1 MSSPAESTSSG
12 GMSMNTVTTV
22 MAFSVSAFFVLFI
35 FVRLL
40 CARIHLRAAHS
51 AAAAAHADAFPAFSV
66 ERGIRGLEPAVV
78 TSFPT
83 AKFGDGSRSRP
94 AALEESQCPVCLE
107 EYEAKDVVRV
117 LPSCGH
123 AFHVTCIDAWL
134 RQHSTC
140 PVCRA
145 SLRAA
150 ANAKH
155 RAAAA
160 MLPPVYCPP
169 SAPRPATPAPTDFRQ
184 QQQLSTASSSSDADA
199 FQPAAAASRL
209 EIVVSDEPAAAG
221 QAASPRCPAAA
232 IVTRYSESNMS
243 GRMVCLE
250 RDHDVFRIN

>member
-1 MSSPAESTSSG
+1 MSSPAESTSGS

-40 CARIHLRAAHS
+40 CARIHLRAGHS
-51 AAAAAHADAFPAFSV
+51 AAAAAAAHGDAFPAFSV

-83 AKFGDGSRSRP
+83 AKFGDGASHPSAA

-123 AFHVTCIDAWL
+123 AFHVGCIDAWL

-155 RAAAA
+155 RPAAA
-160 MLPPVYCPP
+160 MLPPPVYCPL
-169 SAPRPATPAPTDFRQ
+169 AAARPATTQARSTFRH
-184 QQQLSTASSSSDADA
+184 QQQLSTAASSSDADA
-199 FQPAAAASRL
+199 FQPAAAAADRL
-209 EIVVSDEPAAAG
+209 EIVVSDEPAPSSAAG
-221 QAASPRCPAAA
+221 QTENPHPATA
-232 IVTRYSESNMS
+232 VGYR
-243 GRMVCLE
+243 
-250 RDHDVFRIN
+250 